1 MHRLHALV
9 VALLI
14 LSLALTG
21 CSRVSRLL
29 GPPTPVP
36 TPTLPPIV
44 VGDPVV
50 DGWPVGGVSTDCV
63 EKKLCSE
70 IIDVARQEFEADNP
84 GHPAVI
90 DATVHDLG
98 VAVDAQSRLVTRIT
112 SGTIWIVLFTLADG
126 RRVAVD
132 VGSMSLRPGSPP
144 NPGQVI
150 DGFTL
155 GEPTGCMGGTDFPG
169 NPTQARH
176 TMCFDFPA
184 LARAAFDARDPDHGA
199 IVSVDQ
205 YADGTQPSSVDITG
219 DATAPP
225 QATRHPGP
233 AVDVFVFTLADGTRR
248 ATGVACNGSGPC
260 VGVGSYPTK

>member
-1 MHRLHALV
+1 MPTLA

-21 CSRVSRLL
+21 CSRARTLL
-29 GPPTPVP
+29 HPPTPVP
-36 TPTLPPIV
+36 SVVQPIV

-63 EKKLCSE
+63 EKKICSA
-70 IIDVARQEFEADNP
+70 IIDAARQELDARNP
-84 GHPAVI
+84 GHAAVVDVTI
-90 DATVHDLG
+90 HDLG
-98 VAVDAQSRLVTRIT
+98 IAVDAQSRLVPRIT
-112 SGTIWIVLFTLADG
+112 SGTIWLALFTLADG
-126 RRVAVD
+126 KRSAVD
-132 VGSMSLRPGSPP
+132 VGSMSLGSNSPP
-144 NPGQVI
+144 DPGLVI

-155 GEPTGCMGGTDFPG
+155 GVPVSCKGGADIRGAPTPSPDI
-169 NPTQARH
+169 
-176 TMCFDFPA
+176 MCFDFPA
-184 LARAAFDARDPDHGA
+184 LARAALDARDPNHGV

-205 YADGTQPSSVDITG
+205 YSDGTQPGSVDITG

-233 AVDVFVFTLADGTRR
+233 AVDVFVFMLADGTRR

-260 VGVGSYPTK
+260 VGVGSYPTN